1 MTFLETRVET
11 YRQNWKRDWKHR
23 KQVGARLETM
33 ETSGIK
39 WKQHGNIGH
48 TTENSGSILEATDT
62 RLETLDTRRKIP
74 RKILNF
80 LAEKHSDPHGRG
92 LWWNDPWT
100 LTSIQH
106 STFNIEHKTINDNG
120 VRTQQ
125 TALRQNK
132 TKQSNI
138 KRNNQLSRHRNR
150 PWNLE
155 SLGRHGDNQERQRQ
169 MDRCRQKRGWR
180 TRMDEDR

>member
-23 KQVGARLETM
+23 KQVGTRLETM

-39 WKQHGNIGH
+39 WKQHGDIGH
-48 TTENSGSILEATDT
+48 TTGDSGNILETTDT

-106 STFNIEHKTINDNG
+106 STSNTKQSTTMACERNKQLFVKTK
-120 VRTQQ
+120 
-125 TALRQNK
+125 QNK
-132 TKQSNI
+132 TIKHQTQQST
-138 KRNNQLSRHRNR
+138 QPPSQ
-150 PWNLE
+150 PSME
-155 SLGRHGDNQERQRQ
+155 S
-169 MDRCRQKRGWR
+169 
-180 TRMDEDR
+180 